1 VNESN
6 NPPPPRRVKRLVTH
20 PLKTE
25 SAAPPSPGLS
35 ECSERDQV
43 EVILSAL
50 ESLHDWASQLPDD
63 EFNRTI
69 ALLESAVEGWSQ
81 SLWEVSLAEE
91 VRSALRQLQAV
102 RHTRLLEGQACGADP
117 RGTGGAVGLQTGRLA
132 PSSGHDQTVG
142 GDDNVNADDNDE
154 LLEALPSARPHNYIP
169 RCAGGQ
175 VPPRFIFQ

>member
-1 VNESN
+1 MNESN
-6 NPPPPRRVKRLVTH
+6 NPPPPRRVKRSVTH

-81 SLWEVSLAEE
+81 SLWEVSLAQE

-102 RHTRLLEGQACGADP
+102 RHTRLLRAKRAVLIPEAQAAQLASKQAGWLPPA
-117 RGTGGAVGLQTGRLA
+117 GTTK
-132 PSSGHDQTVG
+132 P
-142 GDDNVNADDNDE
+142 
-154 LLEALPSARPHNYIP
+154 LEATTT
-169 RCAGGQ
+169 
-175 VPPRFIFQ
+175 